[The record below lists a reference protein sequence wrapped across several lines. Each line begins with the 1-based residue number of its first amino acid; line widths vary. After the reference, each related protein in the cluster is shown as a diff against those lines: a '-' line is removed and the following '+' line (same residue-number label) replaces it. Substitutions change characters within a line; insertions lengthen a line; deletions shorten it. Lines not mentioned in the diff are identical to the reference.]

1 MKRILSLVVLV
12 LLPACAHIGLGTSQR
27 DRSAVWSEA
36 HQAFELGEFARAT
49 ALFEELSERHPDSLE
64 GRESLFYLGVLHL
77 DPRNP
82 NWASLPAEVSLVRYL
97 GLDETLPGT
106 IQRRPEGRTLLQLAQ
121 QLNMPPQARV
131 PGLQPEVV
139 TREVQGPRV
148 VVPAQESRALAAE
161 VDRLRAQLAERDA
174 TIRQQREELE
184 RIRRTLTRPAQ

>member
-1 MKRILSLVVLV
+1 MKRIVSLVILV
-12 LLPACAHIGLGTSQR
+12 LLPACAHVGLGTPQH
-27 DRSAVWSEA
+27 DRSAVWTEA
-36 HQAFELGEFARAT
+36 HHAFELGEFARAT

-82 NWASLPAEVSLVRYL
+82 NWASLPAEQALARYL
-97 GLDETLPGT
+97 GVDEAHPGT
-106 IQRRPEGRTLLQLAQ
+106 IHRRPEGRTLLQLAQ

-161 VDRLRAQLAERDA
+161 VERLRAQVAERDA